1 MRKQYIVPLMLE
13 RKPAFVMQVLEM
25 QSVSGTTEDIDE
37 DEWPNAKQRG
47 VFGID
52 DPDQFTN
59 RGIWDDIN
67 N

>member
-13 RKPAFVMQVLEM
+13 HKPTFVMQVLLN
-25 QSVSGTTEDIDE
+25 QNVSGTTEDVGE
-37 DEWPNAKQRG
+37 GNWTKQRG
-47 VFGID
+47 ILGID

-59 RGIWDDIN
+59 RGIWDDLN